1 MTPVRGGKKRRAL
14 SATLFL
20 ELPQTSRR
28 KSGHDSFRSTPCLGF
43 FFAQDHHFNSPETS
57 QLYSLTLLSHN
68 TLSFMT
74 TSSMRC
80 LRRVSIR
87 SRHLAV
93 VGPGFLQVRSVVI
106 RRRCCRTVAQCK
118 PFICR
123 GHHLPVNTRS
133 QKRRSCP
140 HPWLQKNK
148 SRNYS
153 CKIQGTCNKLWRAH
167 SRLYC
172 SRFCKQLL
180 MLHHF
185 FEII

>member
-153 CKIQGTCNKLWRAH
+153 CKIQGTCNKLWRAR
-167 SRLYC
+167 SRLYR
-172 SRFCKQLL
+172 SRF
-180 MLHHF
+180 F
-185 FEII
+185 N